1 MRKIVSVIGTR
12 PQYVK
17 AAAVSRELRKQFH
30 EVLVD
35 TGQHY
40 DYKMA
45 GVFFEEL
52 ELPRPDYNLGVGSGT
67 HGKQTAAMISG
78 LEELLIK
85 ECPDGVL
92 VYGDTN
98 STLAGAL
105 VASKLH
111 IPLFHI
117 EAGLR
122 SFNPKMPEEINRKL
136 TDHISDVLFAPTD
149 TAVRNLRSEG
159 ITRNVLQVGDVM
171 LDAVNYYWSR
181 SKDAYT
187 PETFG
192 LVREEYYLA
201 TIHRAENTDDPIRL
215 KAIVEAFIK
224 LETPLLLPLHPRTL
238 NRLQTMGLAAELAQ
252 SPHIR
257 LIEPVSYLAMLQ
269 LERHAKGI
277 ITDSGGVQKE
287 AYFAGVPCFTLRS
300 ETEWTETL
308 SGGWN
313 VLVDPLRDDLSAIV
327 ARSGIPAVKS
337 DVYGDGRATRDIV
350 DHMLEWYEG
359 YPLSKQVSLGGRF
372 ACWLQ

>member
-45 GVFFEEL
+45 GIFFEEL
-52 ELPRPDYNLGVGSGT
+52 ELPGPEYNLRVGSGL
-67 HGKQTAAMISG
+67 HGAQTAAMISG
-78 LEELLIK
+78 LEQLLIK
-85 ECPDGVL
+85 ERPDGVL
-92 VYGDTN
+92 IYGDTN

-105 VASKLH
+105 AAAKLQ
-111 IPLFHI
+111 IPLFHV

-122 SFNPKMPEEINRKL
+122 SFNSKMPEEINRKL

-149 TAVRNLRSEG
+149 TAVQHLRSEG

-171 LDAVNYYWSR
+171 LDAVRYYWSK
-181 SKDAYT
+181 SKAEYA
-187 PETFG
+187 PESFG
-192 LVREEYYLA
+192 VQRNEYYLA
-201 TIHRAENTDDPIRL
+201 TIHRAENTDDPVRL
-215 KAIVEAFIK
+215 KAITEALLR
-224 LETPLLLPLHPRTL
+224 LEATLLLPLHPRTL
-238 NRLQTMGLAAELAQ
+238 SRLQTLGLDAVLTS
-252 SPHIR
+252 SPHIC

-313 VLVDPLRDDLSAIV
+313 VLVDPLRDDLSAVV
-327 ARSGIPAVKS
+327 ARSGIPAVKP
-337 DVYGDGRATRDIV
+337 DVYGDGRAARHIV

-359 YPLSKQVSLGGRF
+359 YPLSKQVS
-372 ACWLQ
+372 